1 MDRLRADFAWSQQE
15 SAVPITGPVSLSVT
29 LSLWKQNSS
38 EGSNGPSENQFSVK
52 SLVFF

>member
-29 LSLWKQNSS
+29 LNLWKQNSS
-38 EGSNGPSENQFSVK
+38 EGSNVLQKISFLLKV
-52 SLVFF
+52 